1 MKNTT
6 LKIIAVLA
14 LVLLLSIIATILV
27 FGEPISLALIITF
40 VSKIIG
46 IVLFIAIAYIIKAM
60 YTSTSVRDLLGL

>member
-27 FGEPISLALIITF
+27 FAEPISLALIITF

-60 YTSTSVRDLLGL
+60 YSSTSVRDLLGL